1 MVEVLVRFKRG
12 GVGGFYIMVGV
23 RMKEELR
30 WGFKGLMWY
39 KVRVGS
45 VLAMRSK
52 DDLREGHLDEGGGF
66 QEAGLRV
73 G

>member
-1 MVEVLVRFKRG
+1 
-12 GVGGFYIMVGV
+12 MVGV
-23 RMKEELR
+23 RMKKELR

-52 DDLREGHLDEGGGF
+52 DLREGHLDEGGGL
-66 QEAGLRV
+66 QEASLRV

>member
-1 MVEVLVRFKRG
+1 
-12 GVGGFYIMVGV
+12 
-23 RMKEELR
+23 MKKELR

-39 KVRVGS
+39 KARVGL
-45 VLAMRSK
+45 VRSK